1 MATTTNMEHTAQG
14 EALTELILEVFRLNG
29 RLLAV
34 GDGLAEP
41 VGLTSARW
49 QVLGAMALAVAAQ
62 PVANIARNMGLTRQA
77 VQRTVNELAAEGFV
91 TFDANPHHRRAKLVV
106 LTKKGH
112 AAFDAV
118 SRLQIPW
125 ANALGRGLA
134 ARDIAAAAQLL
145 KTLTT
150 RLEAD

>member
-1 MATTTNMEHTAQG
+1 MAPPTTHTPQA

-34 GDGLAEP
+34 GDELAEP
-41 VGLTSARW
+41 AGLTSARW
-49 QVLGAMALAVAAQ
+49 QVIGAMALAVAPQ

-106 LTKKGH
+106 LTKKGQ

-125 ANALGRGLA
+125 ANTLGSGLA
-134 ARDIAAAAQLL
+134 TRELIGAARLL

-150 RLEAD
+150 RLEAE